1 MSVVNSVR
9 NINNRIL
16 CTFLTL
22 VLLQISG
29 LLTACNSEDTD
40 NLNLPTPLPASDR
53 TELHL
58 RTYDAFWTKLEPNY
72 IFVGSTDF
80 DWKLMPIQTRRQVSS
95 GMTDE
100 EFDGLIDSFIDMF
113 PDDTVIYRN
122 RVERI
127 NADLKA
133 TLSYEGIGA
142 YISVINEPTPH
153 IVLLSVITSSPAEK
167 AGLRAHDSIYYV
179 DDKPVTEEEGIA
191 VVYRVRGPAG
201 SIVTLQVISPNGSE
215 RTVEVTRERLQATDM
230 LRYTYLPIAKAGL
243 IRIPMGGNANIMS
256 DMLTSI
262 DTLIEKNGMENL
274 VIDMRV
280 AHSNDDWPLESMLS
294 LFTEGDM
301 GTIYT
306 RYDNYALTVNAQNV
320 SGSQTIPLVLL
331 VGPDTQGAS
340 EIFAAALQDKGRA
353 TVIGQPTSGYVF
365 DFDHFI
371 LPNGGE
377 VFFGNS
383 SYVSPLGRDIGVL
396 GVMPDVLVQSSW
408 DQVSDEDNFKYDSVV
423 TRAKLEFTQ

>member
-58 RTYDAFWTKLEPNY
+58 HTYDAFWTKLEPNY

-179 DDKPVTEEEGIA
+179 DGKPVTEEEGIT
-191 VVYRVRGPAG
+191 VVDRIRGPAG

-306 RYDNYALTVNAQNV
+306 RYDNYALTVDAQNV

>member
-100 EFDGLIDSFIDMF
+100 EFDGLIDSFIDLF

-179 DDKPVTEEEGIA
+179 DGKPVTEEEGIT
-191 VVYRVRGPAG
+191 VVDRIRGPAG

-262 DTLIEKNGMENL
+262 DTLIVENGMENL

-306 RYDNYALTVNAQNV
+306 RYDNYALTVDAQNV

-365 DFDHFI
+365 DFEHFI
-371 LPNGGE
+371 LPDGGE

>member
-58 RTYDAFWTKLEPNY
+58 HTYDAFWTKLEPNY

-100 EFDGLIDSFIDMF
+100 EFDGLIDSFIDLF

-179 DDKPVTEEEGIA
+179 DGKPVTEEEGIT
-191 VVYRVRGPAG
+191 VVDRIRGPAG

-306 RYDNYALTVNAQNV
+306 RYDNYALTVDPQNV

-371 LPNGGE
+371 LPDGGE

>member
-179 DDKPVTEEEGIA
+179 DGKPVTEEEGIT
-191 VVYRVRGPAG
+191 VVDRIRGPAG

-306 RYDNYALTVNAQNV
+306 RYDNYALTVDAQNV

-371 LPNGGE
+371 LPDGGE

>member
-100 EFDGLIDSFIDMF
+100 EFDGLIDSFIDLF

-179 DDKPVTEEEGIA
+179 DDKPVTEEEGIT
-191 VVYRVRGPAG
+191 VVDRIRGPAG

>member
-1 MSVVNSVR
+1 MSVVSSALNVT
-9 NINNRIL
+9 NRIL
-16 CTFLTL
+16 RPFFIII
-22 VLLQISG
+22 LLQISG
-29 LLTACNSEDTD
+29 LLTACNADDIDDLS
-40 NLNLPTPLPASDR
+40 LPTPLPASDR

-58 RTYDAFWTKLEPNY
+58 RTYDAFWAKLEPNY

-80 DWKLMPIQTRRQVSS
+80 DWKLMPMQTRRQVSS
-95 GMTDE
+95 GITDK
-100 EFDGLIDSFIDMF
+100 EFDSLIDSFVDLF
-113 PDDTVIYRN
+113 PDNTIIYRN
-122 RVERI
+122 RSERI
-127 NADLKA
+127 AADLKA

-142 YISVINEPTPH
+142 YITVVNEPIPH

-167 AGLRAHDSIYYV
+167 AGLRAHDSIYSV
-179 DDKPVTEEEGIA
+179 DGKPVTEEEGIA
-191 VVYRVRGPAG
+191 VVDRVRGPAG

-215 RTVEVTRERLQATDM
+215 QTVEVTRERLQATDM

-243 IRIPMGGNANIMS
+243 IRIPMGGNVNIMS

-262 DTLIEKNGMENL
+262 ETLIDQNGMENL

-301 GTIYT
+301 GTRYT
-306 RYDNYALTVNAQNV
+306 RYNDYALTVDAQDI

-331 VGPDTQGAS
+331 IGPDTQGAS
-340 EIFAAALQDKGRA
+340 EIFAAVLQDKGRA
-353 TVIGQPTSGYVF
+353 TVIGQPTLGYVF

-371 LPNGGE
+371 LPDGGE

-408 DQVSDEDNFKYDSVV
+408 DQVSDEENFKYDPVV

>member
-1 MSVVNSVR
+1 MSVVSSVR
-9 NINNRIL
+9 NIKHRIL

-40 NLNLPTPLPASDR
+40 NLNLPTPLPPSDR

-72 IFVGSTDF
+72 IFVGSTEF

-179 DDKPVTEEEGIA
+179 DGKPVTEEEGIT
-191 VVYRVRGPAG
+191 VVDRIRGPAG
-201 SIVTLQVISPNGSE
+201 SIVTLQVTSPNGNE

-243 IRIPMGGNANIMS
+243 IRLPMGGNANIVS
-256 DMLTSI
+256 DMLTSL
-262 DTLIEKNGMENL
+262 DTLIEQNGMENL

-294 LFTEGDM
+294 LFTEGEM

-306 RYDNYALTVNAQNV
+306 RYDNYALTVDAQDV

-353 TVIGQPTSGYVF
+353 TVIGQPTLGYVF

-371 LPNGGE
+371 LPDGGE

-396 GVMPDVLVQSSW
+396 GVIPDVLVQSSW
-408 DQVSDEDNFKYDSVV
+408 DQVSDEDNFKYDAVV

>member
-100 EFDGLIDSFIDMF
+100 EFDGLIDSFIDLF

-179 DDKPVTEEEGIA
+179 DGKPVTEEEGIT
-191 VVYRVRGPAG
+191 VVDRIRGPAG

-306 RYDNYALTVNAQNV
+306 RYDNYALTVDPQNV

-340 EIFAAALQDKGRA
+340 EIFAAALQDTGRA
-353 TVIGQPTSGYVF
+353 TVSGQPTSGYVF
-365 DFDHFI
+365 DFDPFI

>member
-1 MSVVNSVR
+1 MSVVNSLR

-100 EFDGLIDSFIDMF
+100 EFDGLIDSFIDLF

-179 DDKPVTEEEGIA
+179 DGKPVTEEEGIT
-191 VVYRVRGPAG
+191 VVDRIRGPAG

-306 RYDNYALTVNAQNV
+306 RYDNYALTVDAQNV

-371 LPNGGE
+371 LPDGGE

>member
-58 RTYDAFWTKLEPNY
+58 HTYDAFWTKLEPNY

-179 DDKPVTEEEGIA
+179 DGKPVTEEEGIT
-191 VVYRVRGPAG
+191 VVDRIRGPAG

-340 EIFAAALQDKGRA
+340 EIFAAVLQDKGRA
-353 TVIGQPTSGYVF
+353 TVIGQPTLGYVF

-371 LPNGGE
+371 LPDGGE

-408 DQVSDEDNFKYDSVV
+408 DQVSDEENFKYDPVV

>member
-58 RTYDAFWTKLEPNY
+58 HTYDAFWTKLEPNY

-100 EFDGLIDSFIDMF
+100 EFDGLIDSFIDLF

-179 DDKPVTEEEGIA
+179 DGKPVTEEEGIT
-191 VVYRVRGPAG
+191 VVDRIRGPAG

-306 RYDNYALTVNAQNV
+306 RYDNYALTVDAQNV

>member
-179 DDKPVTEEEGIA
+179 DGKPVTEEEGIT
-191 VVYRVRGPAG
+191 VVDRIRGPAG

-306 RYDNYALTVNAQNV
+306 RYDNYALTVDPQNV

-371 LPNGGE
+371 LPDGGE

>member
-1 MSVVNSVR
+1 MSVVISVR

-100 EFDGLIDSFIDMF
+100 EFDGLIDSFIDLF

-179 DDKPVTEEEGIA
+179 DGKPVTEEEGIT
-191 VVYRVRGPAG
+191 VVDRIRGPAG

-306 RYDNYALTVNAQNV
+306 RYDNYALTVDAQNV

-371 LPNGGE
+371 LPDGGE

>member
-100 EFDGLIDSFIDMF
+100 EFDGLIDSFIDLF

-179 DDKPVTEEEGIA
+179 DDKPVTEEEGIT
-191 VVYRVRGPAG
+191 VVDRIRGPAG

-306 RYDNYALTVNAQNV
+306 RYDNYALTVDAQNV

-371 LPNGGE
+371 
-377 VFFGNS
+377 
-383 SYVSPLGRDIGVL
+383 
-396 GVMPDVLVQSSW
+396 
-408 DQVSDEDNFKYDSVV
+408 
-423 TRAKLEFTQ
+423 

>member
-100 EFDGLIDSFIDMF
+100 EFDGIIDSFIDLF

-179 DDKPVTEEEGIA
+179 DGKPVTEEEGIT
-191 VVYRVRGPAG
+191 VVDRIRGPAG

-306 RYDNYALTVNAQNV
+306 RYDNYALTVDPQNV

-371 LPNGGE
+371 LPDGGE

>member
-16 CTFLTL
+16 CTLLTL

-100 EFDGLIDSFIDMF
+100 EFDGLIDSFIDLF

-179 DDKPVTEEEGIA
+179 DGKPVTEEEGIT
-191 VVYRVRGPAG
+191 VVDRIRGPAG

-306 RYDNYALTVNAQNV
+306 RYDNYALTVDPQNV

-371 LPNGGE
+371 LPDGGE

>member
-58 RTYDAFWTKLEPNY
+58 HTYDAFWTKLEPNY

-100 EFDGLIDSFIDMF
+100 EFDGLIDSFIDLF

-179 DDKPVTEEEGIA
+179 DGKPVTEEEGIT
-191 VVYRVRGPAG
+191 VVDRIRGPAG

-306 RYDNYALTVNAQNV
+306 RYDNYALTVDPQNV

-353 TVIGQPTSGYVF
+353 PVIGQPPSGYVF

>member
-100 EFDGLIDSFIDMF
+100 EFDGLIDSFIDLF

-179 DDKPVTEEEGIA
+179 DGKPVTEEEGIT
-191 VVYRVRGPAG
+191 VVDRIRGPAG

-306 RYDNYALTVNAQNV
+306 RYDNYALTVDPQNV

-371 LPNGGE
+371 LPDGGE

>member
-100 EFDGLIDSFIDMF
+100 EFDGLIDSFIDLF

-179 DDKPVTEEEGIA
+179 DGKPVTEEEGIT
-191 VVYRVRGPAG
+191 VVDRIRGPAG

-306 RYDNYALTVNAQNV
+306 RYDNYALTVDPQNV

>member
-100 EFDGLIDSFIDMF
+100 EFDGLIDSFIDLF

-179 DDKPVTEEEGIA
+179 DGKPVTEEEGIT
-191 VVYRVRGPAG
+191 VVDRIRGPAG

-306 RYDNYALTVNAQNV
+306 RYDNYALTVDAQNV

-371 LPNGGE
+371 LPDGGE

>member
-58 RTYDAFWTKLEPNY
+58 HTYDAFWTKLEPNY

-100 EFDGLIDSFIDMF
+100 EFDGLIDSFIDLF

-179 DDKPVTEEEGIA
+179 DDKPVTEEEGIT
-191 VVYRVRGPAG
+191 VVDRIRGPAG

>member
-179 DDKPVTEEEGIA
+179 DDKPVTEEEGIT
-191 VVYRVRGPAG
+191 VVDRIRGPAG

-371 LPNGGE
+371 LPDGGE

>member
-58 RTYDAFWTKLEPNY
+58 HTYDAFWTKLEPNY

-179 DDKPVTEEEGIA
+179 DGKPVTEEEGIT
-191 VVYRVRGPAG
+191 VVDRIRGPAG

>member
-58 RTYDAFWTKLEPNY
+58 HTYDAFWTKLEPNY

-179 DDKPVTEEEGIA
+179 DGKPVTEEEGIT
-191 VVYRVRGPAG
+191 VVDRIRGPAG

-306 RYDNYALTVNAQNV
+306 RYDNYALTVDPQNV

>member
-179 DDKPVTEEEGIA
+179 DGKPVTEEEGIT
-191 VVYRVRGPAG
+191 VVDRIRGPAG

-306 RYDNYALTVNAQNV
+306 RYDNYALTVDPQNV

>member
-1 MSVVNSVR
+1 M
-9 NINNRIL
+9 
-16 CTFLTL
+16 TL

-40 NLNLPTPLPASDR
+40 NLNLPTPLPPSDR

-72 IFVGSTDF
+72 IFVGSTEF

-100 EFDGLIDSFIDMF
+100 EFDGLINSFIDLF

-122 RVERI
+122 RAERI

-179 DDKPVTEEEGIA
+179 DGTPVTEEEGIT
-191 VVYRVRGPAG
+191 VVDRIRGPAG
-201 SIVTLQVISPNGSE
+201 SIVTLQVTSPNGNE

-243 IRIPMGGNANIMS
+243 IRLPMGGNANIVS
-256 DMLTSI
+256 DMLTSL
-262 DTLIEKNGMENL
+262 DTLIEQNGMENL

-294 LFTEGDM
+294 LFTEGEM

-306 RYDNYALTVNAQNV
+306 RYDNYALTVDAQDV

-353 TVIGQPTSGYVF
+353 TVIGQPTLGYVF

-371 LPNGGE
+371 LPDGGE

-396 GVMPDVLVQSSW
+396 GVIPDVLVQSSW
-408 DQVSDEDNFKYDSVV
+408 DQVSDEDNFKYDAVV

>member
-58 RTYDAFWTKLEPNY
+58 HTYDAFWTKLEPNY

-100 EFDGLIDSFIDMF
+100 EFDGLIDSFIDLF

-179 DDKPVTEEEGIA
+179 DDKPVTEEEGIT
-191 VVYRVRGPAG
+191 VVDRIRGPAG

-215 RTVEVTRERLQATDM
+215 RTVEVTRESLQATDM

-280 AHSNDDWPLESMLS
+280 AQSNDDWPLESMLS

-306 RYDNYALTVNAQNV
+306 RYDNYALTVDPQNV

-371 LPNGGE
+371 LPDGGE

>member
-58 RTYDAFWTKLEPNY
+58 HTYDAFWTKLEPNY

-167 AGLRAHDSIYYV
+167 AGLRAHDSIYSV
-179 DDKPVTEEEGIA
+179 DGKPVTEEEGIA
-191 VVYRVRGPAG
+191 VVDRVRGPAG

-215 RTVEVTRERLQATDM
+215 QTVEVTRERLQATDM

-243 IRIPMGGNANIMS
+243 IRIPMGGNVNIMS

-262 DTLIEKNGMENL
+262 ETLI
-274 VIDMRV
+274 D
-280 AHSNDDWPLESMLS
+280 LS
-294 LFTEGDM
+294 L
-301 GTIYT
+301 IH
-306 RYDNYALTVNAQNV
+306 
-320 SGSQTIPLVLL
+320 I
-331 VGPDTQGAS
+331 
-340 EIFAAALQDKGRA
+340 
-353 TVIGQPTSGYVF
+353 
-365 DFDHFI
+365 
-371 LPNGGE
+371 
-377 VFFGNS
+377 
-383 SYVSPLGRDIGVL
+383 
-396 GVMPDVLVQSSW
+396 
-408 DQVSDEDNFKYDSVV
+408 
-423 TRAKLEFTQ
+423 

>member
-179 DDKPVTEEEGIA
+179 DGKPVTEEEGIT
-191 VVYRVRGPAG
+191 VVDRIRGPAG

>member
-179 DDKPVTEEEGIA
+179 DGKPVTEEEGIT
-191 VVYRVRGPAG
+191 VVDRIRGPAG

-371 LPNGGE
+371 LPDGGE